1 MAEPLIQFKNLRKR
15 FGDNVVL
22 DGVDLEFFEGQVTT
36 IIGKSGAGKSVMIK
50 HIVGLLAPDSGE
62 ILVRGRPLS
71 AMDREERR
79 AFKSRVSYMFQSN
92 ALFDSMNVFDNVA
105 LPLRERRKT
114 PEAKIREKVM
124 GLLEILELPA
134 AADRYPSQ
142 LSGGMQKRVA
152 LARALVS
159 DPEIVLFDEPTTGLD
174 PLRKNSVLAMV
185 GHYQRRFGFTA
196 IMVSHDVPDV
206 FYISNRIAILDKGK
220 ILFQGSPVELERSGN
235 EVAAEFLA
243 SLENLENDLVGLMG
257 PHALSAALADESG
270 PARPAVLLSLSD
282 VAALRSEIGDLATHR
297 VLDTLAALVR
307 DKGGEGALL
316 GRTGPGEILC
326 VLPTGGDATRFLDA
340 VGAALGNGEAVCR
353 FGAEGLSA
361 SPGVLGAPA
370 DISRGCIEAAAAAR
384 ASVHELGRMRCGDGE
399 S

>member
-1 MAEPLIQFKNLRKR
+1 MAEPLIQFRNLRKR

-62 ILVRGRPLS
+62 ILVRGQPLS
-71 AMDREERR
+71 AMDREARR

-124 GLLEILELPA
+124 SLLDILELPA
-134 AADRYPSQ
+134 AADRFPSQ

-159 DPEIVLFDEPTTGLD
+159 DPEILLLDEPTTGLD

-257 PHALSAALADESG
+257 PHTLAAALAEEG
-270 PARPAVLLSLSD
+270 GQGRPAALLSLAD
-282 VAALRSEIGDLATHR
+282 VVALRAKIGDLATHR
-297 VLDTLAALVR
+297 VLDTLAGLAR
-307 DKGGEGALL
+307 EKAGDGALL
-316 GRTGPGEILC
+316 GRSGPGEILC
-326 VLPTGGDATRFLDA
+326 VLPAGGDAVRFLGE
-340 VGAALGNGEAVCR
+340 VGAALSNGKAVCR
-353 FGAEGLSA
+353 FGAAGLSA
-361 SPGVLGAPA
+361 SPMVLGASVDA
-370 DISRGCIEAAAAAR
+370 AGGGIEAAAAAR
-384 ASVHELGRMRCGDGE
+384 ASVHELGRMKCGDGE

>member
-1 MAEPLIQFKNLRKR
+1 MAEPLIQFRNLRKR

-22 DGVDLEFFEGQVTT
+22 DGVDLDFFEGQVTT

-71 AMDREERR
+71 AMRREERR

-114 PEAKIREKVM
+114 SEAKIREKVM
-124 GLLEILELPA
+124 GLLDILELPA

-206 FYISNRIAILDKGK
+206 FYISNRIAILDKGR

-243 SLENLENDLVGLMG
+243 SLENLENDLVGLLG
-257 PHALSAALADESG
+257 PHALSAALAEQGADDRQ
-270 PARPAVLLSLSD
+270 AALLTLAD
-282 VAALRSEIGDLATHR
+282 VAALRAGMGDLATHR
-297 VLDTLAALVR
+297 VLDTLAGLAR
-307 DKGGEGALL
+307 DKAGDGALL

-326 VLPTGGDATRFLDA
+326 VLPRGGDAARFLDEIGEDLRN
-340 VGAALGNGEAVCR
+340 GAAICRLGAANV
-353 FGAEGLSA
+353 SA
-361 SPGVLGAPA
+361 KAPVLGARA
-370 DISRGCIEAAAAAR
+370 DLALGCTEAAVAAR
-384 ASVHELGRMRCGDGE
+384 ASTRELGRLTCGDGE
-399 S
+399 